1 MSDKL
6 YTYAV
11 ARIRSK
17 ELLLLTGAFMEQL
30 LTAASLKEAF
40 PLLAERGWQTPAS
53 GTDFEEMLRT
63 EQEKTWELI
72 KELVDDM
79 SVFDVF
85 LYANDYHNLKAAIK
99 EACAS
104 DKIEGIYI
112 DRGSIP
118 YETIRDAV
126 AERDFSLLP
135 ERMREVAQEAMDV
148 LLHTRDGQLC
158 DIMVD
163 QAALAEI
170 LRAGKASGSELL
182 ASYGELTV
190 ATADIKIALRGAR
203 TGKDSA
209 FMQMALCPC
218 DTLDVTRLAQAADSG
233 QEEVLAYLAN
243 TIYSEAADELA
254 KGASA
259 FEKWCDVRMMDSIH
273 NELYHPFTIGP
284 LAAYILAR
292 ESEIRSVRIILTGKA
307 NDMPEETIRERIRKT
322 YV

>member
-11 ARIRSK
+11 ARIRSR
-17 ELLLLTGAFMEQL
+17 ELSLLTGAFMEQL
-30 LTAASLKEAF
+30 LSASGVKECF
-40 PLLAERGWQTPAS
+40 PLLSERGWQVPQE
-53 GTDFEEMLRT
+53 GTDFEPMLLAEET
-63 EQEKTWELI
+63 KTWDLI

-99 EACAS
+99 EACGGGE
-104 DKIEGIYI
+104 IEGIYI

-118 YETIRDAV
+118 YTTIRNACR
-126 AERDFSLLP
+126 ERDFASLP
-135 ERMREVAQEAMDV
+135 ENMREVAQEAMDV

-158 DIMVD
+158 DVLVD
-163 QAALAEI
+163 QAALKAI
-170 LRAGKASGSELL
+170 YDAGKASGSELL
-182 ASYGELTV
+182 ARYGELTV
-190 ATADIKIALRGAR
+190 ATADIKIALRAAA
-203 TGKDSA
+203 TGKDAA
-209 FMQMALCPC
+209 FLQMALAPC
-218 DTLDVTRLAQAADSG
+218 DTLNIDSLAQAAGSG
-233 QEEVLAYLAN
+233 QEAVLGYLSSTAY
-243 TIYSEAADELA
+243 SDAADELA
-254 KGASA
+254 QGASA
-259 FEKWCDVRMMDSIH
+259 FEKWCDDRMMDSIRS
-273 NELYHPFTIGP
+273 ELYHPFTIGP